1 MTLMPMPQM
10 WLLTTFICQ
19 TVLHQIIGNGGNALS
34 KGTSVMHTY
43 SINNSVVTC
52 SFHYSRYLT
61 THTEQIALI
70 AKMVAACP

>member
-34 KGTSVMHTY
+34 KGTSVIHTY
-43 SINNSVVTC
+43 SVLLATY
-52 SFHYSRYLT
+52 SFHYNRYFT
-61 THTEQIALI
+61 THTEQIALV
-70 AKMVAACP
+70 AKVGVVSP